1 MNDFLKRAEEL
12 FEEMIMNRRY
22 IHENAEV
29 GMELPKTVEY
39 ITREL
44 KSYGYEPQIISG
56 GITCTVGR
64 GDKVLLLRAD
74 MDALPQEEVS
84 GLPFSC
90 TTGACHS
97 CGHDF
102 HSTMLLG
109 AAKMLKEREDELK
122 SVIKF
127 IFQPGEEVLIGA
139 KKMIEAGVLENPKVD
154 YAMAIHCFQ
163 GPTGMLKYNYVSTR
177 GASVFKINVKGK
189 SCHGARPYEGV
200 SAAITASEILLSA
213 QKIVPTEIEKS
224 NGDLLVFGRI
234 SAGTASNIVPGEA
247 ELEGAIRSYSNEN
260 IEFLKNR
267 LKENAEYIAKSN
279 RATTEIVF
287 NPEVGALNNNK
298 KLVDEFKEYLSDVSD
313 NVEERF
319 NDPGTEDFATY
330 GMMVPS
336 LLINVGAGS
345 EEEGYIWGGHNPHR
359 VMNEEALITGA
370 AVYANCA
377 FRWAQK
383 Y

>member
-1 MNDFLKRAEEL
+1 MNYFVKRAEEL
-12 FEEMIMNRRY
+12 FDEMVKNRRY

-39 ITREL
+39 VKREL
-44 KSYGYEPQIISG
+44 ISYGYMPQELDG
-56 GITCTVGR
+56 GVTCMVGQ

-102 HSTMLLG
+102 HTTMLLG
-109 AAKMLKEREDELK
+109 AAKMLKEKESELK
-122 SVIKF
+122 GVIKF

-139 KKMIEAGVLENPKVD
+139 KKMIEAGILENPKVD
-154 YAMAIHCFQ
+154 CAMTIHCFQ
-163 GPTGMLKYNYVSTR
+163 GPTGMLKYNYGATR
-177 GASVFKINVKGK
+177 GASVFKIKVKGK

-200 SAAITASEILLSA
+200 STAISASEILLSA
-213 QKIVPTEIEKS
+213 QKIVSSEIEKS
-224 NGDLLVFGRI
+224 NGDLLVFGKI
-234 SAGTASNIVPGEA
+234 SAGTVSNIVPGEA

-260 IEFLKNR
+260 IAYLKQR

-279 RATTEIVF
+279 RAETEVIF
-287 NPEVGALNNNK
+287 NPEVGALNNSRE
-298 KLVDEFKEYLSDVSD
+298 LVDEFKEYLYEVTDK
-313 NVEERF
+313 VEERF
-319 NDPGTEDFATY
+319 NDPGSEDFAAY
-330 GMMVPS
+330 GALVPA
-336 LLINVGAGS
+336 LLVNVGAGS
-345 EEEGYIWGGHNPHR
+345 EEEGYVWGGHNPHR
-359 VMNEEALITGA
+359 IMNEDALVTGA
-370 AVYANCA
+370 ATFANCA
-377 FRWAQK
+377 YNWSQK